1 MRSRIKSSR
10 LRVVGGF
17 ALVLVSLLS
26 NVAQG
31 TQGAESTPT
40 LGVTQQV
47 EQNRDVKEV
56 QAEVIVLH
64 GTNDGKGVD
73 PTLPADVR
81 GKLEKPPFSSFNSYK
96 LLEKHDLKLPKGEA
110 KEKKLPDG
118 GKMSLLFKEVAFGK
132 KKDDPTK
139 FVLSATIEKADGKQF
154 LPGLDVNTVKG
165 DYFFIAGQKFNGG
178 ILVIGVKVN

>member
-1 MRSRIKSSR
+1 MLSRFG
-10 LRVVGGF
+10 VP
-17 ALVLVSLLS
+17 ALVLASLLS

-31 TQGAESTPT
+31 TQGSASEEPSRAPAQH
-40 LGVTQQV
+40 VRQNRV
-47 EQNRDVKEV
+47 EQTRDVKEV

-96 LLEKHDLKLPKGEA
+96 LLEKHDLKLPKGEV
-110 KEKKLPDG
+110 KERKLPDG
-118 GKMSLLFKEVAFGK
+118 GKMSLLFKEVSPGK
-132 KKDDPTK
+132 KKDDPMK

-165 DYFFIAGQKFNGG
+165 DYFFIAGQKFNDG